1 MPEMIFVDSS
11 NIQAIGYEIDSQ
23 ELHVRFV
30 KSGETYVYYSVD
42 EFVFQEFM
50 QSDSKGTFLNE
61 RIKPNYQCGK
71 L

>member
-11 NIQAIGYEIDSQ
+11 NVEAIGYDAATQ

-30 KSGETYVYYSVD
+30 KSGETYVYYGV
-42 EFVFQEFM
+42 EEWLYQEFM
-50 QSDSKGTFLNE
+50 QSDSKGSFLNT
-61 RIKPNYQCGK
+61 RIKPNYQYGK